1 MLRFPNSFYSKL
13 ALALLI
19 SFSIIGI
26 ALVLLT
32 QSLSS
37 NYQDEVRQKLHLEL
51 AEHVAKSG
59 DLIADGKVDEAVLE
73 HTFHNMMI
81 LGPDFEFYLLNAA
94 GKIIGYSADPGKL
107 KRESIDLEPI
117 KTFLGGDTM
126 LPILGDDP
134 RSSSRQKIFS
144 ASAIEDSQGN
154 TYYLYIIIGGEIY
167 DDVVELIGASHIMQL
182 GIWVVVGGLAFCL
195 IVILF
200 IFLLLTNPLRL
211 LSKDI
216 NEFRVRGFEGGNSTS
231 TDWDE
236 NSADEIQ
243 RIGVA
248 FRELRLELEKQYQ
261 NVKTTDELRKEL
273 LSYVSHDLR
282 TPLASLQGYLETWQM
297 KQAQLDHEE
306 SDKYIQIALDNS
318 QQINAL
324 VEQLFELAHLD
335 SNEVNLDR
343 EPVAV
348 AELAQDVLHQFHIVA
363 EKNNVALNV
372 EPRDSSLLVYADIAK
387 LERVLGNLVDNA
399 VRHCSDGDSVS
410 ITFRA
415 KDNDQITVSVSDTG
429 RGIEESDL
437 PHIFSPHYKGKN
449 PIPGNRINSGLGL
462 AITRRLLELHNTEI
476 FVKSSIGAGASFWF
490 SLPTGHYK

>member
-19 SFSIIGI
+19 SFSAIGI

-32 QSLSS
+32 QSLST

-51 AEHVAKSG
+51 ADHVAKSG
-59 DLIADGKVDEAVLE
+59 DLIVDGKVDEAALE

-107 KRESIDLEPI
+107 KRQSINLEPVR
-117 KTFLGGDTM
+117 TFLDGHTM

-144 ASAIEDSQGN
+144 ASVIEDGQGN

-167 DDVVELIGASHIMQL
+167 DDIVELLGASHIMQL

-216 NEFRVRGFEGGNSTS
+216 NEFRVRGFEGDASTI
-231 TDWDE
+231 TDWDA

-248 FRELRLELEKQYQ
+248 FRELRLELEQQYQ
-261 NVKTTDELRKEL
+261 NVKTTEELRKEL

-282 TPLASLQGYLETWQM
+282 TPLASLQGYLETWQL
-297 KQAQLDHEE
+297 KHSQLDQTE
-306 SDKYIQIALDNS
+306 SNKFIQIALDNS
-318 QQINAL
+318 RQISAL

-335 SNEVNLDR
+335 SSEVSLDR
-343 EPVAV
+343 EPVAI
-348 AELAQDVLHQFHIVA
+348 AELAQDVMQQVGFLA
-363 EKNNVALNV
+363 EQNHVSLNV

-387 LERVLGNLVDNA
+387 LERVLSNLLDNA
-399 VRHCSDGDSVS
+399 VRHCSAGDSVTVT
-410 ITFRA
+410 IQA
-415 KDNDQITVSVSDTG
+415 KETDQIVVTVSDTG

-449 PIPGNRINSGLGL
+449 PIRGNKINSGLGL
-462 AITRRLLELHNTEI
+462 AITRRLLQLHDTDI
-476 FVKSSIGAGASFWF
+476 FVESRIGEGASFWF
-490 SLPTGHYK
+490 SLPMGHYE